1 MNTPPRILARFLI
14 ASAVALSIPLGAAA
28 HPSMEGHGGGPLPP
42 GGPGGPLRPGGPG
55 GHGMIP
61 FLHELNLSEA
71 QQDKIFD
78 IMHALEPQMRDR
90 ARAAHKAQRELH
102 QMSLSDKFDE
112 AEARVLADSA
122 SRAEADLALLRA
134 RSTQQVLATLTPEQ
148 RRQAAE
154 LKQRQKSRR
163 PGEDGP
169 PGPRG
174 PQHRPG
180 GGGPLLD
187 HGDAH

>member
-42 GGPGGPLRPGGPG
+42 GSPG

-61 FLHELNLSEA
+61 FLRELNLSEA

-90 ARAAHKAQRELH
+90 ARAAHKARRELH

-112 AEARVLADSA
+112 AGARVLADSA

-154 LKQRQKSRR
+154 LEQRQKSRR

-187 HGDAH
+187 HGDEH